1 MESFPKLSETFIL
14 NQVTGL
20 LDLGHDVDIFPSK
33 SYLEER
39 VHLEVSGYGLL
50 SRTYYQPSMP
60 TSRWA
65 AKLKCIWLIIKNV
78 GKIETISR
86 MFSSNYPSDVKISLF
101 FRMLPLM
108 GKEAYDIVHCHFG
121 PLGKIAVYAKSLD
134 IIRGKL
140 LLSFYGYDATRYNL
154 DADYYASLIPYFDGF
169 ITISNY
175 LKSKLT
181 NLGFPE
187 DKLIT
192 IPLGVNLEIYK
203 HRTVP
208 VRRSG
213 RKLLTVARLVEKKG
227 IYYGIMA
234 FSKLLPSYPD
244 LEYHIVGEGILFQ
257 RLKELTDELS
267 LTGHVILH
275 GAKNRE
281 EIKEFY
287 AAADIF
293 VMPSITA
300 SDGNSE
306 GQGLVLQEAQAMGI
320 PVVATRHNGIP
331 EGILEGVTGLLVPE
345 RDIDALSDSIR
356 NLIEDNE
363 LRETMGKKGRE
374 LVVAKFNNKK
384 LVGSLAEYY
393 ESINSYVEENSKV

>member
-1 MESFPKLSETFIL
+1 MRIAFIVESFPKLSETFIL

-20 LDLGHDVDIFPSK
+20 LDLGYEVDIFPSK
-33 SYLEER
+33 FQLEEKM
-39 VHLEVSGYGLL
+39 HTEVSRFGLL
-50 SRTYYQPSMP
+50 SRTYYPPSSP
-60 TSRWA
+60 TSKWA
-65 AKLKCIWLIIKNV
+65 AKLKCIWLIIRNV
-78 GKIETISR
+78 GNIETISR

-101 FRMLPLM
+101 FRLLPLI

-154 DADYYASLIPYFDGF
+154 DAAYYRSLIPYFDGF

-175 LKSKLT
+175 LKSKLKD
-181 NLGFPE
+181 LEFPE
-187 DKLIT
+187 GKLIT
-192 IPLGVNLEIYK
+192 IPLGVNLEEYCVQESSNLK
-203 HRTVP
+203 
-208 VRRSG
+208 SG
-213 RKLLTVARLVEKKG
+213 KRLLTVARLVEKKG

-234 FSKLLPSYPD
+234 FSKLLRSYPD
-244 LEYHIVGEGILFQ
+244 LEYHIVGDGVLFEK
-257 RLKELTDELS
+257 LKELTDELS
-267 LTGHVILH
+267 LNGHVFLH

-293 VMPSITA
+293 VLPSITA

-306 GQGLVLQEAQAMGI
+306 GQGLVLQEAQAMEV

-331 EGILEGVTGLLVPE
+331 EGILEGITGHLVPE

-356 NLIEDNE
+356 NLLDDNE
-363 LRETMGKKGRE
+363 LRNTMGKKGRE
-374 LVVAKFNNKK
+374 LVVAKFSNKK

-393 ESINSYVEENSKV
+393 ESILNG

>member
-20 LDLGHDVDIFPSK
+20 LDLGHEVDIFPSK
-33 SYLEER
+33 CFLEENM
-39 VHLEVSGYGLL
+39 HPEVSIYRLL
-50 SRTYYQPSMP
+50 SRTYYPPSSP

-65 AKLKCIWLIIKNV
+65 TKLKCIWLIIKNA

-86 MFSSNYPSDVKISLF
+86 IFSAKSPLDVKIALF

-134 IIRGKL
+134 IFRGKM

-154 DADYYASLIPYFDGF
+154 DAEYYGSLIPYFDGF
-169 ITISNY
+169 VTISNY

-181 NLGFPE
+181 SLRFPE
-187 DKLIT
+187 GKLLIL
-192 IPLGVNLEIYK
+192 PLGVNLEEYNLQ
-203 HRTVP
+203 
-208 VRRSG
+208 RSANPKSG
-213 RKLLTVARLVEKKG
+213 KRLLTVARLVEKKG

-244 LEYHIVGEGILFQ
+244 LEYHIVGDGVLFEK
-257 RLKELTDELS
+257 LKELKDELS
-267 LTGHVILH
+267 LNGHVFLH
-275 GAKNRE
+275 GAKNQE
-281 EIKEFY
+281 EIKDY
-287 AAADIF
+287 YRVSDIF
-293 VMPSITA
+293 VLPSITA

-306 GQGLVLQEAQAMGI
+306 GQGRVLQEAQAMEL

-331 EGILEGVTGLLVPE
+331 EGILEGITGLLVPE
-345 RDIDALSDSIR
+345 RDIESLSDSIR
-356 NLIEDNE
+356 TLLNDSE
-363 LRETMGKKGRE
+363 LRQSMGKKGRE
-374 LVVAKFNNKK
+374 LIVSKFNNVE
-384 LVGSLAEYY
+384 LVGKLAEYY
-393 ESINSYVEENSKV
+393 ERIMNS